1 MCNLGDDLKLN
12 YLISALS
19 GLKSFELKFE
29 LKLRLGMIDNPFEFQ
44 SDVENKNLI
53 GTGRHCSFCK
63 SEEGLL
69 RPIGNYMV
77 KLEPYQSEGHR
88 EKLACQCCRRK
99 MPRAF
104 KREDVPV
111 KKVSRHPKKKKSI
124 LSLFFF

>member
-1 MCNLGDDLKLN
+1 M
-12 YLISALS
+12 ILS
-19 GLKSFELKFE
+19 SIILSLPLPSLKSFELKFE
-29 LKLRLGMIDNPFEFQ
+29 LKLKLGMIDKPFEFQ
-44 SDVENKNLI
+44 SDVENKNLV

-69 RPIGNYMV
+69 RPIGNYVV
-77 KLEPYQSEGHR
+77 KLEPYQSKDHR

-104 KREDVPV
+104 KREEESF
-111 KKVSRHPKKKKSI
+111 KKISKRPKKKRSI